1 MRELWIDRAFRTV
14 ITVIL
19 VIVAVISLLPLVS
32 VAATSFSSR
41 VAVEAKRVTLLP
53 VDFTVDSWKYVLTN
67 AAIWRAFGLTVFITA
82 AGTLMALL
90 VTALMA
96 YPLSKGNFKP
106 GRIIMLLVVLTMIF
120 KAPTIPYFLTIRN
133 LGLYDNLA
141 VLILPQI
148 LTAYNLSIMRTF
160 FREFPREVE
169 EAATI
174 DGCSHFDVLCRIV
187 LPSSKAVLA
196 TLALF
201 YAVALWNQFQ
211 HPLLFIRNQELYP
224 LQMKIHQLLNSSVE
238 VTQISAIS
246 NRAYNEKTI
255 RAAVVLFALIPI
267 LAVYPFVQKYFVKGA
282 MLGSVKG

>member
-1 MRELWIDRAFRTV
+1 
-14 ITVIL
+14 
-19 VIVAVISLLPLVS
+19 
-32 VAATSFSSR
+32 
-41 VAVEAKRVTLLP
+41 
-53 VDFTVDSWKYVLTN
+53 
-67 AAIWRAFGLTVFITA
+67 
-82 AGTLMALL
+82 
-90 VTALMA
+90 
-96 YPLSKGNFKP
+96 
-106 GRIIMLLVVLTMIF
+106 MLLVVLTMIF

>member
-96 YPLSKGNFKP
+96 YPLSKGNFRP

>member
-1 MRELWIDRAFRTV
+1 MKEMARDRLFRLV
-14 ITVIL
+14 ITLVLIL
-19 VIVAVISLLPLVS
+19 VAIIALLPLLS
-32 VAATSFSSR
+32 VAATSFSSK
-41 VAVEAKRVTLLP
+41 VAVEAKRVTLWP
-53 VDFTVDSWKYVLTN
+53 VDFTLDSWAYVLSS
-67 AAIWRAFGLTVFITA
+67 ASIWRSFALTVFITVV
-82 AGTLMALL
+82 GTVLALL

-96 YPLSKGNFKP
+96 YPLSKSEFKI
-106 GRIIMLLVVLTMIF
+106 GRFIMFFVVLTMIF

-133 LGLYDNLA
+133 LGLYDNIA

-160 FREFPREVE
+160 FKEFPREVE

-174 DGCSHFDVLCRIV
+174 DGCTPAGVLRCIV

-196 TLALF
+196 TLGLF

-211 HPLLFIRNQELYP
+211 HPLLFIRTQALYP
-224 LQMKIHQLLNSSVE
+224 LQMKIHQLLNTSVE
-238 VTQISAIS
+238 VTQISAIG
-246 NRAYNEKTI
+246 AKTYNEKTI
-255 RAAVVLFALIPI
+255 RAAVVIFALLPI

>member
-32 VAATSFSSR
+32 MAATSFSSP